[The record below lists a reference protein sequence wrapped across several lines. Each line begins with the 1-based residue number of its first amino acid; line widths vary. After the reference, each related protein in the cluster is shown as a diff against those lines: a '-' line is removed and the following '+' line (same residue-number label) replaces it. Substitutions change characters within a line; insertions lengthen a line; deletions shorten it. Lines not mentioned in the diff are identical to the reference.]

1 MSLVALGR
9 NYFAGHVFSNRYKE
23 SFKIFA
29 ISVGFCLHSPDK
41 GWVKL
46 GRVEVALVLPSNR
59 VLMSF
64 HVFALSFLAIKNWD

>member
-1 MSLVALGR
+1 MWVLLWGGIILLAM
-9 NYFAGHVFSNRYKE
+9 FFPTDAKK

-29 ISVGFCLHSPDK
+29 ISAGVCLHSPDK

-46 GRVEVALVLPSNR
+46 GRVEVALVLLGNR

-64 HVFALSFLAIKNWD
+64 HVFALPFLPIKNWG